1 MTFGPFL
8 LKKAYV
14 DGDSFVIELADS
26 NGVVRYRPK
35 RFVSFSRHSELYSK
49 AKRLEGSFVTTE
61 TSNPEKN
68 SPEQW
73 WIDINAYPSEG
84 QQLDSGPR
92 SGIGVRPTDEQE
104 RCIENF
110 SKCDQLKISAFAGT
124 GKTTTLVGI
133 ASANRNKRG
142 LYLAFNTEMARE
154 ARTKFP
160 GNVECRTTHS
170 LAYQYA
176 EAQYGREKLSE
187 GPNPNR
193 IADFLNLEP
202 VSFGEHSHYS
212 PRQIGKWILDTLRTF
227 CQSDDAILTRG
238 HVNCDGLG
246 QLKAAEDL
254 EHFTDY
260 LLQCAEY
267 LWQHACDPKS
277 NMPLGHDGYLKLWSL
292 RRPHLAYD
300 FIMLDEAQ
308 DTNAAVI
315 SALKSQSAKMVYV
328 GDKYQQIYGFRG
340 AFNAMDKIDV
350 ENEASLTSSFRFGLP
365 VAEIANA
372 IIARFGEVRRISGNP
387 LKPSF
392 INEKPAK
399 TFIYRTNM
407 VLLAGLAEA
416 IKKNRKPFLPG
427 GYADLTALIYDVEL
441 LQSGQHAVSNADF
454 FGFKNWQDLVG
465 FSQTQEGSSYQTTV
479 QIFETYGV
487 SNLKKM
493 IQGSAPTEQDAD
505 TVLTT
510 AHKSKGKEWDHVEV
524 CDDFATSAR
533 LKNLRRT
540 TYSFDDK
547 DVEEITLL
555 YVALTRARHSLNIP
569 DSVLDVFRL
578 YKYNRDPFAPIPE
591 RIPDAGGPT
600 VDKSITA
607 DSSALVKPVVPARFV
622 RAQQPVLPRAG
633 SGRPFSWTSAP
644 SNTSQGS
651 GQVRRPLAAEEGGS
665 SGLADANKLMAL
677 VDRFKK

>member
-1 MTFGPFL
+1 MKHSDESHRSST
-8 LKKAYV
+8 V
-14 DGDSFVIELADS
+14 S
-26 NGVVRYRPK
+26 NCSPTSTSDWLRKSRGLQPK

-104 RCIENF
+104 RCIESF

-142 LYLAFNTEMARE
+142 LYLAFNKEMARE
-154 ARTKFP
+154 ARRKFP
-160 GNVECRTTHS
+160 GNVECRTTHA

-176 EAQYGREKLSE
+176 EAHYSREKLRE

-238 HVNCDGLG
+238 HVNCDRLG

-407 VLLAGLAEA
+407 GLLAGLAEA

-633 SGRPFSWTSAP
+633 SGRPFPWTSAP

-651 GQVRRPLAAEEGGS
+651 GQVSRPLAAEKGGS